1 MQISQQ
7 PAYIYDVDKRKTYV
21 FDGVIKIQHTQTLKI
36 EDDPSAKK
44 GKNYVNN
51 AQNEP
56 DEITLDV
63 AMSNVFSGQSDITAQ
78 NSDRSKGAL
87 ATLMELKK
95 ARRKVQVVTYYAT
108 YSNMLLKSISVVQ
121 DETNQYGWTGQVT
134 FHEAVAAKGSGGSA
148 GATVSSVTVTDASGG
163 RTPSVLV
170 RWFGAN
176 AI

>member
-1 MQISQQ
+1 MHISQQ
-7 PAYIYDVDKRKTYV
+7 PAYIYDVDKRATYV
-21 FDGVIKIQHTQTLKI
+21 FDGVVKIQHAQTLKI
-36 EDDPSAKK
+36 EDDPSSKK
-44 GKNYVNN
+44 GKNYINN

-63 AMSNVFSGQSDITAQ
+63 VMSNVYSEQSDITGP
-78 NSDRSKGAL
+78 NSDRAKGAL

-121 DETNQYGWTGQVT
+121 DDTNHYGWTGQLT
-134 FHEAVAAKGSGGSA
+134 FHESVAAKGSGGSA
-148 GATVSSVTVTDASGG
+148 GSTVSSVTVTDASGG